1 MILLT
6 VVFLSLLIIVNCNKL
21 IGNSINR
28 VSFDSTSNSNNRRKY
43 PRHSIYI
50 RGGSTDID
58 TKDNYNNEEQQG
70 PCTILVSTSV
80 GSSFLDKK
88 KRLTVN
94 RNATVADLKQQ
105 LQLKFPGG
113 PPISLQKLFYGVK
126 SLKDD
131 DVIGNITTASSIPIL
146 LDMLTGTSVYN
157 KTMSI
162 TQALEAY
169 ASVIVHQAYIGDKM
183 KAQYAAL
190 SSPAQLVSE
199 TSNTTTSEDSTTDIM
214 ETAIY
219 REMFDSVKKSLYETY
234 AEDIY
239 QALEEEKEPETITGD
254 TAAWR
259 GDKVEV
265 GPLNELLAKQFDMNF
280 KSVKMFAYYS
290 ILLAIFAYFGTNTSL
305 SSQFL
310 IVMVPVLWVSKV
322 RQLRLAY
329 KLLLN
334 LILPILPKVDFLMP
348 LLPASLQVIAIELAN
363 IDAPIKVVTGKR
375 KKDLVADSLDSN
387 NDEDI
392 YEEEDA
398 EEEEEEDDDEEEE
411 EEDDDEED
419 EE

>member
-1 MILLT
+1 
-6 VVFLSLLIIVNCNKL
+6 
-21 IGNSINR
+21 
-28 VSFDSTSNSNNRRKY
+28 
-43 PRHSIYI
+43 
-50 RGGSTDID
+50 
-58 TKDNYNNEEQQG
+58 
-70 PCTILVSTSV
+70 
-80 GSSFLDKK
+80 
-88 KRLTVN
+88 
-94 RNATVADLKQQ
+94 
-105 LQLKFPGG
+105 
-113 PPISLQKLFYGVK
+113 
-126 SLKDD
+126 
-131 DVIGNITTASSIPIL
+131 
-146 LDMLTGTSVYN
+146 MLTGTSVYN

-259 GDKVEV
+259 GEKVEV

-334 LILPILPKVDFLMP
+334 VILPILPKIDFLMP

-375 KKDLVADSLDSN
+375 KKDLEIDSLDSK
-387 NDEDI
+387 NDDDI
-392 YEEEDA
+392 YEEEDVDD
-398 EEEEEEDDDEEEE
+398 EEEDDDDEEEDDDDDDDDEEEDDDE
-411 EEDDDEED
+411 
-419 EE
+419 

>member
-6 VVFLSLLIIVNCNKL
+6 LLFILLIVFVNCKKL
-21 IGNSINR
+21 NIGNSISCGISN
-28 VSFDSTSNSNNRRKY
+28 FDSNSNSNRY
-43 PRHSIYI
+43 RHKFRHIYI

-58 TKDNYNNEEQQG
+58 TKDNSNNEEQQA

-88 KRLTVN
+88 KRLTIS

-105 LQLKFPGG
+105 VQSKFPGS
-113 PPISLQKLFYGVK
+113 PPIGLQKLFYGVK

-169 ASVIVHQAYIGDKM
+169 ASVIVHQAYVGDKM
-183 KAQYAAL
+183 KAQYASL
-190 SSPAQLVSE
+190 SSSSSSELE
-199 TSNTTTSEDSTTDIM
+199 TSNTTSEVNTDIIM
-214 ETAIY
+214 ETALY
-219 REMFDSVKKSLYETY
+219 REMFESVKKSLYDTY
-234 AEDIY
+234 AEDIF

-259 GDKVEV
+259 GEQAEV

-280 KSVKMFAYYS
+280 KSIKSFTYYS

-310 IVMVPVLWVSKV
+310 IAMVPVLWISKV
-322 RQLRLAY
+322 RQLRLAF
-329 KLLLN
+329 KLLQN
-334 LILPILPKVDFLMP
+334 LRLPILPKIDFLMP
-348 LLPASLQVIAIELAN
+348 LLPASLQVIAIELAK
-363 IDAPIKVVTGKR
+363 IDAPIKVVTSSP
-375 KKDLVADSLDSN
+375 KKNLDTTNSDEAEEEYEN
-387 NDEDI
+387 NEDE
-392 YEEEDA
+392 YEEEDDN
-398 EEEEEEDDDEEEE
+398 EDDDEDE
-411 EEDDDEED
+411 DDEED
-419 EE
+419 E

>member
-88 KRLTVN
+88 KRLTIS

-105 LQLKFPGG
+105 VQSKFPGS

-183 KAQYAAL
+183 KDQYASL
-190 SSPAQLVSE
+190 TPPSSSSSEIE
-199 TSNTTTSEDSTTDIM
+199 TSNNTTNEANTDIM
-214 ETAIY
+214 ETALY
-219 REMFDSVKKSLYETY
+219 REMFESVKKSLYDTY
-234 AEDIY
+234 AEDIF

-259 GDKVEV
+259 GEQAEV

-280 KSVKMFAYYS
+280 KSVKSFTYYS

-310 IVMVPVLWVSKV
+310 IAMVPVLWISKV
-322 RQLRLAY
+322 RQLRLAF
-329 KLLLN
+329 KLLQN
-334 LILPILPKVDFLMP
+334 LILPILPNIDFLMP
-348 LLPASLQVIAIELAN
+348 LLPASLQVIAIELAK
-363 IDAPIKVVTGKR
+363 IDAPIKVVTSP
-375 KKDLVADSLDSN
+375 KKKSIDTG
-387 NDEDI
+387 
-392 YEEEDA
+392 A
-398 EEEEEEDDDEEEE
+398 EEEYEEDDDGY

-419 EE
+419 DDEDEDDEDNESE